1 MIQNKG
7 SYMKQV
13 NLEEDIKPLS
23 EFRANAATL
32 VKHVKDTRRPLVIT
46 QHGKS
51 SAILMDVKEYQS
63 LLDKIEILQ
72 DVQLAEQQLTGGK
85 GISHSDAKILVLEKL
100 AK

>member
-1 MIQNKG
+1 
-7 SYMKQV
+7 MKQV

-23 EFRANAATL
+23 EFRANAASL

-51 SAILMDVKEYQS
+51 SAILVDVKEYQS

-72 DVQLAEQQLTGGK
+72 DVQLAEQQLADGK
-85 GISHSDAKILVLEKL
+85 GINHSEAKKLILKKL
-100 AK
+100 SQ

>member
-1 MIQNKG
+1 MR
-7 SYMKQV
+7 QV

-32 VKHVKDTRRPLVIT
+32 VKQVKDTGRPLVIT

-51 SAILMDVKEYQS
+51 SAILLDVKEYQA

-72 DVQLAEQQLTGGK
+72 DIQLAEQQIVDGK
-85 GISHSDAKILVLEKL
+85 GVDHSKAKKLVLKKL
-100 AK
+100 SR

>member
-1 MIQNKG
+1 MR
-7 SYMKQV
+7 QV

-32 VKHVKDTRRPLVIT
+32 VKQVKDTRRPLVIT

-51 SAILMDVKEYQS
+51 SAILIDVKEYQS

-72 DVQLAEQQLTGGK
+72 DIQLAEQQVSEGK
-85 GISHSDAKILVLEKL
+85 GISHADAKKLVLERLSK
-100 AK
+100 

>member
-1 MIQNKG
+1 MG
-7 SYMKQV
+7 QV

-32 VKHVKDTRRPLVIT
+32 VKQVKDTRRPLVIT

-51 SAILMDVKEYQS
+51 SAILIDVKEYQA

-72 DVQLAEQQLTGGK
+72 DIQLAEQQIADGK
-85 GISHSDAKILVLEKL
+85 GVDHSEAKKLVLKRL
-100 AK
+100 SI

>member
-1 MIQNKG
+1 
-7 SYMKQV
+7 MKQV

-23 EFRANAATL
+23 EFRANAASL
-32 VKHVKDTRRPLVIT
+32 VKHVKDTKRPLVIT

-63 LLDKIEILQ
+63 LLNKIEILQ
-72 DVQLAEQQLTGGK
+72 DIHLAEQQIADGK
-85 GISHSDAKILVLEKL
+85 GIAHVDAKRYVLEKV

>member
-1 MIQNKG
+1 
-7 SYMKQV
+7 MKQV

-23 EFRANAATL
+23 EFRANAASL

-51 SAILMDVKEYQS
+51 SAILLDVKEYQI

-72 DVQLAEQQLTGGK
+72 DVQLAEQQLSDGK
-85 GISHSDAKILVLEKL
+85 GLNHSEAKKLILEKL
-100 AK
+100 RK

>member
-1 MIQNKG
+1 
-7 SYMKQV
+7 MKQV

-23 EFRANAATL
+23 EFRANAASL

-51 SAILMDVKEYQS
+51 SAILLDVKEYQI

-72 DVQLAEQQLTGGK
+72 DVQLAEQQLSEGK
-85 GISHSDAKILVLEKL
+85 GLNHSEAKKLILEKL
-100 AK
+100 RK

>member
-1 MIQNKG
+1 
-7 SYMKQV
+7 MKQV

-23 EFRANAATL
+23 EFRANAASL

-72 DVQLAEQQLTGGK
+72 DVQLAEQQLSEAK
-85 GISHSDAKILVLEKL
+85 GISHSDAKKLVLEKL
-100 AK
+100 AQ

>member
-1 MIQNKG
+1 MR
-7 SYMKQV
+7 QV

-32 VKHVKDTRRPLVIT
+32 VKQVKDTRRPLVIT

-51 SAILMDVKEYQS
+51 SAILIDVKEYQA

-72 DVQLAEQQLTGGK
+72 DIQLAEQQIADGK
-85 GISHSDAKILVLEKL
+85 GVDHSKAKKLVLKKL
-100 AK
+100 SR

>member
-1 MIQNKG
+1 MRQI
-7 SYMKQV
+7 

-23 EFRANAATL
+23 EFRANAASL
-32 VKHVKDTRRPLVIT
+32 VKQVKESGRPLVIT

-51 SAILMDVKEYQS
+51 SAILLDVKEYQA

-72 DVQLAEQQLTGGK
+72 DVQTAEQQIAEGRA
-85 GISHSDAKILVLEKL
+85 ISHSDAKQLVYEKL

>member
-1 MIQNKG
+1 
-7 SYMKQV
+7 MKQV

-32 VKHVKDTRRPLVIT
+32 VKQVKDTKRPLVIT

-51 SAILMDVKEYQS
+51 SVVLMDVKEYQS

-72 DVQLAEQQLTGGK
+72 DIHLAEKQIADGK
-85 GISHSDAKILVLEKL
+85 GITHADAQKYVLEKVI
-100 AK
+100 K

>member
-1 MIQNKG
+1 
-7 SYMKQV
+7 MKQV

-23 EFRANAATL
+23 EFRANAASL

-72 DVQLAEQQLTGGK
+72 DVQMAEQQLSEGK
-85 GISHSDAKILVLEKL
+85 GIRHSNAKKLVREKITQ
-100 AK
+100 